1 MAALRPLGDG
11 LFVVDGPVVRDMGV
25 HFTTRM
31 SVVKLSTGDVWVSS
45 PVEVPFDVLTEIRR
59 LGPVRYLVSATPRHF
74 WRLYTWHTLF
84 PEAELWSSPLT
95 PITLKHGSLPLTGI
109 VDDSATPPWG
119 PDLDHVLI
127 RGSSWLNEVAFFHRP
142 SRTLL
147 MEDVIQIHATRHGH
161 PLRNALIELGG
172 VAAPG
177 GGVGR
182 DIRAT
187 FRDRDA
193 ARASVK
199 RILAWD
205 FDTLVIAHGPVVTRS
220 ARKTVENAFSWLIQ

>member
-1 MAALRPLGDG
+1 MEAVRPLGDG

-31 SVVKLSTGDVWVSS
+31 SVVQLSSGDVWVSS
-45 PVEVPFDVLTEIRR
+45 PVEVPFEVLSEIRG

-84 PEAELWSSPLT
+84 PDAELWSSPLT
-95 PITLKHGSLPLTGI
+95 PITLKHGTLPLNGI
-109 VDDSATPPWG
+109 LNDQAALPWSH
-119 PDLDHVLI
+119 DLEHVVI
-127 RGSSWLNEVAFFHRP
+127 RGNSWLNEVAFFHRQ

-147 MEDVIQIHATRHGH
+147 VEDVIQIHKARAGH
-161 PLRNALIELGG
+161 PVRNALIELGG

-177 GGVGR
+177 GGVSR
-182 DIRAT
+182 DIRLT

-193 ARASVK
+193 ARASLR

-205 FDTLVIAHGPVVTRS
+205 FDKLVVAHGPIVTS
-220 ARKTVENAFSWLIQ
+220 GARETVENAFSWLTR

>member
-1 MAALRPLGDG
+1 MTAVTPLGEG

-31 SVVKLSTGDVWVSS
+31 SVVQLSTGDVCVSS
-45 PVEVPFDVLTEIRR
+45 PVEVPFDVLSEIRR

-74 WRLYTWHTLF
+74 WRLYAWHTLF
-84 PEAELWSSPLT
+84 PDAELWSSPLT
-95 PITLKHGSLPLTGI
+95 PITLKRGTLPLTGI
-109 VDDSATPPWG
+109 LNDQADLPWSQ
-119 PDLDHVLI
+119 DLEHVVL
-127 RGSSWLNEVAFFHRP
+127 RGSSWLNEVAFFHRH

-147 MEDVIQIHATRHGH
+147 VEDVIQIHEARTGH
-161 PLRNALIELGG
+161 PVLNALIELGG

-177 GGVGR
+177 GGVSR
-182 DIRAT
+182 DIRLT

-193 ARASVK
+193 ARASLR

-205 FDTLVIAHGPVVTRS
+205 FDKLVVAHGPIVTS
-220 ARKTVENAFSWLIQ
+220 GARETVANAFSWLTR